1 MPETE
6 LQVTPE
12 LLEQYPLLAFGIV
25 LLASVFL
32 ALLLGCIATWTVL
45 AVRSFQGK
53 TILPVAD
60 WTPRVWGLA
69 DILLVF
75 FLVVLAQFAAYFV
88 GRGVLGIAQA
98 EGEQISLAL
107 AAVSGIGNLVAV
119 VLGTIW
125 LAVRYR
131 VMPSHVGFTTNILK
145 VGLIGLVAGVA
156 FIPIIYAGN
165 AVVSLGMDVKYEHPL
180 IEAVTNDRT
189 AVNFMLAVFAAAVV
203 APVAEEFFFRGL
215 IQGWLQSIPFR
226 PFAETLVG
234 KLPGELRGVPPE
246 PDLSPIDSGGSGYE
260 GEHASSNPFQVS
272 SRMDPVIEE
281 ADPYAT
287 PAVPPIWPAVVA
299 GILFGLAHWGYGL
312 SFIPLSLFGFALG
325 MVYRATHS
333 IWPCILIHFMMNG
346 TSMLAL
352 GVTAYLKNV
361 MPETEE
367 LGMVMSWLFCVTQGQ

>member
-1 MPETE
+1 MPESE

-32 ALLLGCIATWTVL
+32 TLLIGCIATWTVL
-45 AVRSFQGK
+45 AIRRFQGK
-53 TILPVAD
+53 AILPVAD

-69 DILLVF
+69 DILLVA
-75 FLVVLAQFAAYFV
+75 FLVVLAQVSAYFF
-88 GRGVLGIAQA
+88 GRGFLGIQPV

-107 AAVSGIGNLVAV
+107 AAVSGIGNLAAV

-125 LAVRYR
+125 LAVRFR

-145 VGLIGLVAGVA
+145 VGLIGVIAGFA

-165 AVVSLGMDVKYEHPL
+165 VIVSLGMDVKYKHPL
-180 IEAVTNDRT
+180 IEAVTSDGT
-189 AVNFMLAVFAAAVV
+189 PVNFLLAVFAAAVV
-203 APVAEEFFFRGL
+203 APVAEEFLFRGL

-226 PFAETLVG
+226 PFAESLLG
-234 KLPGELRGVPPE
+234 KLPDSWRE
-246 PDLSPIDSGGSGYE
+246 PYPVAATAVIEPSMNHSG
-260 GEHASSNPFQVS
+260 HSNPFQVATS
-272 SRMDPVIEE
+272 IGHPGSGVT
-281 ADPYAT
+281 DPYTT

-299 GILFGLAHWGYGL
+299 GVLFGLAHWGYGL

-346 TSMLAL
+346 TSMIAL

-361 MPETEE
+361 APVPEE
-367 LGMVMSWLFCVTQGQ
+367 LGMIMSWLFCVTQGQ